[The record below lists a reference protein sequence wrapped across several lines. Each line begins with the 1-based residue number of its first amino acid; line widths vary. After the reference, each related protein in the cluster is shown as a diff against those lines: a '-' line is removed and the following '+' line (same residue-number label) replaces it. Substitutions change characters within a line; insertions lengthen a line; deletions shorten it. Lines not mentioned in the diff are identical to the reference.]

1 MECSK
6 RSKEKNW
13 IVTSQFHQYYVR
25 FLPARPKLFS
35 FRSSLPGGLRV
46 FSRRQTSRWKK
57 LVPGFRA
64 RGGQAASFAANR
76 VEQCEHNVWN
86 TLNKKRA
93 GGWDEQRSPPANTC
107 QPTKCFFTVISNSV
121 PSTSCLSKDPL
132 YPHKYNRGRVKLS
145 QMNTKY

>member
-25 FLPARPKLFS
+25 FLPARPRLFS

-93 GGWDEQRSPPANTC
+93 GGWDEQRSPPAPASQRNAFLRWYQT
-107 QPTKCFFTVISNSV
+107 PYR
-121 PSTSCLSKDPL
+121 TSCLSKDPL

>member
-1 MECSK
+1 MDRYLAISLILCQIS
-6 RSKEKNW
+6 
-13 IVTSQFHQYYVR
+13 
-25 FLPARPKLFS
+25 PRPSEVIFVSILLAW
-35 FRSSLPGGLRV
+35 RIARV
-46 FSRRQTSRWKK
+46 FKTTDESVKEA
-57 LVPGFRA
+57 RA
-64 RGGQAASFAANR
+64 RFSGTWRAGR
-76 VEQCEHNVWN
+76 LLRREQCEHNVWN

-132 YPHKYNRGRVKLS
+132 YPHKYNSRGRGRVKLS